1 MSVHVFRV
9 AVTIAAC
16 VILGPAAS
24 ATAEPGVP
32 PAPPPPGC
40 PDVQVLFARGTTEPP
55 GLGAVGD
62 AFVDDLKSRV
72 APKSVAVYP
81 VNYPAS
87 PDFPTALQG
96 VVDASTQIQ
105 NTANACPK
113 TSMVLGGYSQGA
125 AVMGFVTS
133 EVIPDGVTAA
143 DVPAVMPPTVADH
156 IAAVALLGTPS
167 DRFMGVIN
175 QPTIKIGSLYQPK
188 TVELCVP
195 GDFVCS
201 PGNDI
206 GAHARYISDGLVD
219 QAADFAASKVAE
231 HPESEPAR

>member
-1 MSVHVFRV
+1 MISVHAFRV

-16 VILGPAAS
+16 LVLGPAAS
-24 ATAEPGVP
+24 AVAQPDAP
-32 PAPPPPGC
+32 PLPPPGC

-125 AVMGFVTS
+125 AVMGIVTS
-133 EVIPDGVTAA
+133 DVIPDGVT
-143 DVPAVMPPTVADH
+143 DPNVPQVMPPAVANPV
-156 IAAVALLGTPS
+156 AAVALLGTPS
-167 DRFMGVIN
+167 ERFMGVIN
-175 QPTIKIGSLYQPK
+175 QPAITIGSLYRPK

-195 GDFVCS
+195 DDFVCS
-201 PGNDI
+201 AGNDI

-231 HPESEPAR
+231 HPESQPTR